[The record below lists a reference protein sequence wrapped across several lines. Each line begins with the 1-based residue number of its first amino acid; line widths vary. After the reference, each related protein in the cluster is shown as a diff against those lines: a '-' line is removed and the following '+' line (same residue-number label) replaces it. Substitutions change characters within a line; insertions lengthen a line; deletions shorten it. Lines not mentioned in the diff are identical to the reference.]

1 MERLVEVTL
10 SKVNILS
17 MVDCYYRL
25 FPLIYISYDSEG
37 ITIQGSCEEQKI
49 LATTVIPQDS
59 FEHYE
64 CKESMVIAVPNDLKK
79 LGGRCVRINVLRVD
93 SWRVRNVF
101 ESDNGVSYEA
111 PSSCMYK
118 LSDHPQMESTISIER
133 YLAAQKCLGEVN
145 TEVSV
150 KDGIVSFRGE
160 IFHVST
166 FTTGELGEPYQTQ
179 YQTSI

>member
-1 MERLVEVTL
+1 MERLVEVDL
-10 SKVNILS
+10 KKVHILS
-17 MVDCYYRL
+17 ILDCYYRL
-25 FPLIYISYDSEG
+25 FPLIYISYDFEG
-37 ITIQGSCEEQKI
+37 IRIQGSCEGRKI

-111 PSSCMYK
+111 LSSYIYK
-118 LSDHPQMESTISIER
+118 LSDHPQMESTV
-133 YLAAQKCLGEVN
+133 LFK
-145 TEVSV
+145 
-150 KDGIVSFRGE
+150 
-160 IFHVST
+160 
-166 FTTGELGEPYQTQ
+166 
-179 YQTSI
+179 